1 MKIYKFSMTYD
12 GKPYTD
18 AVNLPDDHTHTD
30 EEIMQM
36 MLTKFSTW
44 KNMLAN
50 PGDLSITE
58 EQPLLI
64 EEPLIE

>member
-36 MLTKFSTW
+36 MLSKFTSW
-44 KNMLAN
+44 KYTLEN
-50 PGDLSITE
+50 PSGITE
-58 EQPLLI
+58 EPPPA
-64 EEPLIE
+64 EELPPAE